1 MCDEL
6 NQYCGNRSKTKRI
19 YQMQKKHQVNGT
31 KGPVIVCAGIYGR
44 YRLHFFCCCWTSAR
58 YTNFQWHIWCCRCNL
73 IHWCPV
79 LIFMYGEYYWIP
91 RSICTRTFAYGWPE
105 NKKKSTQ
112 SLLTYIRR
120 QNPYAIYVPTGTPNM
135 NPKPRH
141 LLLDFQIISGIAD
154 TRHGI

>member
-1 MCDEL
+1 MVNIIEYL
-6 NQYCGNRSKTKRI
+6 AVFAHAHLRI
-19 YQMQKKHQVNGT
+19 ADQK
-31 KGPVIVCAGIYGR
+31 I
-44 YRLHFFCCCWTSAR
+44 
-58 YTNFQWHIWCCRCNL
+58 
-73 IHWCPV
+73 
-79 LIFMYGEYYWIP
+79 
-91 RSICTRTFAYGWPE
+91 
-105 NKKKSTQ
+105 KKKSTQ